1 MSAEVDWA
9 GIAYFQELEHE
20 EQSEEAF
27 FESMPLI
34 IKEIVEENS
43 PRQVNAI
50 CPMQLM
56 SQMNET
62 LSKES
67 DFFGKIINIKGIF
80 KPGNGV
86 LYANYYYDNLKDEN
100 TNTQI
105 KFLVPSSIRNRMK
118 PDSLV
123 IARGMV
129 CKRIDALKSSVEL
142 QFRVDSIVEEVKE
155 QAIDKD
161 EVKRIELRQ
170 RKVAAGFK
178 NVDSMLESMLLK
190 GERPRVALVLP
201 TTNRVLEDFEH
212 GKRAASLAIDFV
224 DRTVTFTHTSDLC
237 NVLRT
242 LDGLGFNAIA
252 LVRGGGIDSKTDV
265 DKPEV
270 IETVVGMKTPFISG
284 LGHAPEIIFLR
295 QVADK
300 WTPNPNALG
309 QYFAEIVEKAAEKR
323 TNSRAALVKEV
334 EGQFKN
340 QIQEQSKQLTNLQ
353 EQLKK
358 QADSLKAQTESLTKL
373 QTANNELN
381 KSVQQLTVKHSLAEK
396 ERDFA
401 KEKVEQ
407 LEGKLKESKSS
418 KIWMYVILVILALF
432 AGFVIARMMF
442 PSDY

>member
-1 MSAEVDWA
+1 MSAEEDWYMGA
-9 GIAYFQELEHE
+9 MWGEADLGE
-20 EQSEEAF
+20 EFEEDAF
-27 FESMPLI
+27 EEVMHAK
-34 IKEIVEENS
+34 IKELVEEIA
-43 PRQVNAI
+43 PRQVDAI

-190 GERPRVALVLP
+190 GERP
-201 TTNRVLEDFEH
+201 
-212 GKRAASLAIDFV
+212 S
-224 DRTVTFTHTSDLC
+224 
-237 NVLRT
+237 
-242 LDGLGFNAIA
+242 
-252 LVRGGGIDSKTDV
+252 
-265 DKPEV
+265 
-270 IETVVGMKTPFISG
+270 
-284 LGHAPEIIFLR
+284 
-295 QVADK
+295 
-300 WTPNPNALG
+300 
-309 QYFAEIVEKAAEKR
+309 
-323 TNSRAALVKEV
+323 
-334 EGQFKN
+334 
-340 QIQEQSKQLTNLQ
+340 QL
-353 EQLKK
+353 
-358 QADSLKAQTESLTKL
+358 SCM
-373 QTANNELN
+373 
-381 KSVQQLTVKHSLAEK
+381 
-396 ERDFA
+396 R
-401 KEKVEQ
+401 
-407 LEGKLKESKSS
+407 
-418 KIWMYVILVILALF
+418 
-432 AGFVIARMMF
+432 
-442 PSDY
+442 

>member
-43 PRQVNAI
+43 PRQVNALS
-50 CPMQLM
+50 PMQLM
-56 SQMNET
+56 TQLNEA
-62 LSKES
+62 LSKAT
-67 DFFGKIINIKGIF
+67 DFFGKVINIKGIYQQ
-80 KPGNGV
+80 GNGTF
-86 LYANYYYDNLKDEN
+86 YNGYCYDKLKDEN
-100 TNTQI
+100 SVTQVEI
-105 KFLVPSSIRNRMK
+105 LVPETIRAKMK
-118 PDSLV
+118 SNSLV
-123 IARGMV
+123 IVSGMIT
-129 CKRIDALKSSVEL
+129 KRVEGMKSTVRL
-142 QFRVDSIVEEVKE
+142 LFRVDSVVEEVKE

-178 NVDSMLESMLLK
+178 NVDSILESMLLK
-190 GERPRVALVLP
+190 GERPKIALLLAQSSI
-201 TTNRVLEDFEH
+201 TLGDFES
-212 GKRAASLAIDFV
+212 GKRAASAAIDFV
-224 DRTVTFTHTSDLC
+224 EEERVPFTQTSLLC
-237 NVLRT
+237 SKLRF
-242 LDGLGFNAIA
+242 LDQQGYTAIA

-284 LGHAPEIIFLR
+284 LGHEPEIIFLR

-300 WTPNPNALG
+300 WTPTPTGLG
-309 QYFAEIVEKAAEKR
+309 QYFSEIVEKAAEKR

-358 QADSLKAQTESLTKL
+358 QQIMS
-373 QTANNELN
+373 
-381 KSVQQLTVKHSLAEK
+381 
-396 ERDFA
+396 
-401 KEKVEQ
+401 
-407 LEGKLKESKSS
+407 
-418 KIWMYVILVILALF
+418 
-432 AGFVIARMMF
+432 
-442 PSDY
+442 

>member
-34 IKEIVEENS
+34 IKEIVGENS

-252 LVRGGGIDSKTDV
+252 LVRGGGLDSKTDV

-334 EGQFKN
+334 EKQFKDQLAAEKKN
-340 QIQEQSKQLTNLQ
+340 SENLQTQIKQLTKTHEEAQKLQKASYDALKNQLTTEQLLVNQLQ
-353 EQLKK
+353 EKLN
-358 QADSLKAQTESLTKL
+358 AQG
-373 QTANNELN
+373 N
-381 KSVQQLTVKHSLAEK
+381 KMWVYIIIAV
-396 ERDFA
+396 
-401 KEKVEQ
+401 
-407 LEGKLKESKSS
+407 
-418 KIWMYVILVILALF
+418 LALF

-442 PSDY
+442 PDSY

>member
-1 MSAEVDWA
+1 MSSEVDWEA
-9 GIAYFQELEHE
+9 VAYFQEQEYE

-27 FESMPLI
+27 FESMRVK

-86 LYANYYYDNLKDEN
+86 LYGSYYYDNLKDEN

-129 CKRIDALKSSVEL
+129 CKRIDALKSSIEL

-161 EVKRIELRQ
+161 EVKRMELRQ

-178 NVDSMLESMLLK
+178 NVDSMLENMLMK

-201 TTNRVLEDFEH
+201 TTNVVFEDFEH
-212 GKRAASLAIDFV
+212 GKRAASVAIDFE
-224 DRTVTFTHTSDLC
+224 DKNVTFTRTSELC
-237 NVLRT
+237 QLLRT
-242 LDGLGFNAIA
+242 LDGQGYNAIA
-252 LVRGGGIDSKTDV
+252 LVRGGGIDPKTDV

-300 WTPNPNALG
+300 WNPNPNALG
-309 QYFAEIVEKAAEKR
+309 QYFADMVEKVTEKR
-323 TNSRAALVKEV
+323 NGSRAVLEAQVKKQYEDLL
-334 EGQFKN
+334 KA
-340 QIQEQSKQLTNLQ
+340 EQKRNAD
-353 EQLKK
+353 LKK
-358 QADSLKAQTESLTKL
+358 QNEDMKTLHEKAQKQLADANKVKVDAL
-373 QTANNELN
+373 Q
-381 KSVQQLTVKHSLAEK
+381 SQLTTEK
-396 ERDFA
+396 LLVNQLQ
-401 KEKVEQ
+401 EKLNAQ
-407 LEGKLKESKSS
+407 GNR
-418 KIWMYVILVILALF
+418 IWMYVIIALIALI
-432 AGFVIARMMF
+432 AGFAIARMF
-442 PSDY
+442 PPIIYY

>member
-9 GIAYFQELEHE
+9 GIAYFQEQEYE

-27 FESMPLI
+27 FESMRVK

-129 CKRIDALKSSVEL
+129 CKRIDALKSSVDL
-142 QFRVDSIVEEVKE
+142 QFRVDSLVEEVKE

-178 NVDSMLESMLLK
+178 NVDSMLENMLMK
-190 GERPRVALVLP
+190 DERPRVALLLP
-201 TTNRVLEDFEH
+201 TTNRVFEDFEH
-212 GKRAASLAIDFV
+212 GKRAASVAIDFE

-252 LVRGGGIDSKTDV
+252 LVRGGGIDPKTDV

-334 EGQFKN
+334 EKQFKDQLAAEKKN
-340 QIQEQSKQLTNLQ
+340 SENLQTQIKQLTKTHEEAQKLQKASYDALKNQLTTEQLLVNHLQ
-353 EQLKK
+353 EKLN
-358 QADSLKAQTESLTKL
+358 AQG
-373 QTANNELN
+373 N
-381 KSVQQLTVKHSLAEK
+381 KMWVYIIIAV
-396 ERDFA
+396 
-401 KEKVEQ
+401 
-407 LEGKLKESKSS
+407 
-418 KIWMYVILVILALF
+418 LALV
-432 AGFVIARMMF
+432 AGFVIAIMMF
-442 PSDY
+442 PDSY

>member
-1 MSAEVDWA
+1 MSAMEDWYIGSLQA
-9 GIAYFQELEHE
+9 EYEDAEDDPFLQNLKEL
-20 EQSEEAF
+20 A
-27 FESMPLI
+27 ESLWGD
-34 IKEIVEENS
+34 KKN
-43 PRQVNAI
+43 RQVNAI

-358 QADSLKAQTESLTKL
+358 QADSLKTQTDSLTKL

-381 KSVQQLTVKHSLAEK
+381 KSVQQLTVQHSLATK
-396 ERDFA
+396 ERDFE
-401 KEKVEQ
+401 KEKVKQ
-407 LEGKLKESKSS
+407 LESQLKESKSS
-418 KIWMYVILVILALF
+418 KIWMYIILVILAMF